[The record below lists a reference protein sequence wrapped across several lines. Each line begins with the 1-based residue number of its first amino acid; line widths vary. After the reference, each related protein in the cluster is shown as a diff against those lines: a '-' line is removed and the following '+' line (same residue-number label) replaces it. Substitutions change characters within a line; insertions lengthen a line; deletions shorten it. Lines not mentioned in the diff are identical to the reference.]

1 MLFEQPP
8 EMTASDTEPRRQS
21 LDAAFGERAFTYE
34 IERAPDGIRRSPP
47 PREPGRDFGTA
58 PQTGP
63 EPGSVRGGSAAVE
76 RAVLKFRC
84 ARGTSGTAKDPRAE
98 NSRVETPIE
107 PRVARFE
114 RLVASFSVE
123 LDVIHAPI
131 MRTPGPKTSRFRTSS
146 RARLFREFAVDRARF
161 VELGVDVI
169 FLFLRAPAGPGN
181 GHVLK
186 LVDP

>member
-21 LDAAFGERAFTYE
+21 LHAAFGERAFTYE

-98 NSRVETPIE
+98 NSRVKPPVE
-107 PRVARFE
+107 PGVARFE
-114 RLVASFSVE
+114 RLIAPFGVV
-123 LDVIHAPI
+123 HAPI
-131 MRTPGPKTSRFRTSS
+131 MPTPGSKTSRFRTSW

-169 FLFLRAPAGPGN
+169 FLFLRAPARPAF